1 MWREW
6 RTLWQKYRIVKNCFN
21 AKLSLCNKRNEHPQ
35 LCHRFVLVYYVKL
48 HLIQH
53 HIAHRE

>member
-1 MWREW
+1 MKIFLKVLEGSLHVW
-6 RTLWQKYRIVKNCFN
+6 TLSADSI
-21 AKLSLCNKRNEHPQ
+21 S
-35 LCHRFVLVYYVKL
+35 VLVYYVKL